1 MTSSSSSPKASER
14 RDGPRIDLRLR
25 VRWAATSSGGTVTGE
40 AEASD
45 VSPKGL
51 RLESEHKVDMGSALS
66 LNVDIGGDAD
76 VELVAAGKV
85 MWCRER
91 TTPTGKIIYDVG
103 VAFESDWLA
112 KDRGPLGQALAR
124 IFAMNSYEPA
134 RSFERTPITFAV
146 EGGGHLGKDA
156 VLSLVNLSVGGM
168 QLMCT
173 GAPANAGAGG
183 DAASG
188 SAAITDVVRAGA
200 NVQVGIEAEGGLLA
214 LSGKIAWV
222 ATSEVNTR
230 FGVEL
235 AGVSVVDKELLER
248 IRSGQSEPARLSV
261 TLRS

>member
-1 MTSSSSSPKASER
+1 MTTSSKASER

-25 VRWAATSSGGTVTGE
+25 VRWSAQSAGGTVSGE

-51 RLESEHKVDMGSALS
+51 RLESDHKVDLNSALS
-66 LNVDIGGDAD
+66 LSVDVGGDVD

-91 TTPTGKIIYDVG
+91 QSPTGKVIYDVG

-134 RSFERTPITFAV
+134 RSFERTPVHFAV
-146 EGGGHLGKDA
+146 EGSGTLPKDA
-156 VLSLVNLSVGGM
+156 LLSMVNLSVGGM
-168 QLMCT
+168 QLT
-173 GAPANAGAGG
+173 VGAAGA
-183 DAASG
+183 DA
-188 SAAITDVVRAGA
+188 VRAGGA
-200 NVQVGIEAEGGLLA
+200 VQVALDAEGRTLS
-214 LSGKIAWV
+214 LSGKVAWV
-222 ATSEVNTR
+222 AASEQNTR

-235 AGVSVVDKELLER
+235 HGASASDKEVLER
-248 IRSGQSEPARLSV
+248 IRNGQSEPTHVTV
-261 TLRS
+261 TLRT

>member
-1 MTSSSSSPKASER
+1 MTTSSKASER

-25 VRWAATSSGGTVTGE
+25 VRWSALSSGGTVTGE

-66 LNVDIGGDAD
+66 LNVDIGGDVD

-91 TTPTGKIIYDVG
+91 STPTGKIIYDVG

-124 IFAMNSYEPA
+124 IFAMNAYEPA
-134 RSFERTPITFAV
+134 RSFERTPVAISV
-146 EGGGHLGKDA
+146 EGTGSIGKEA
-156 VLSLVNLSVGGM
+156 TLSMVNLSVGGM
-168 QLMCT
+168 QLMLNGT
-173 GAPANAGAGG
+173 PMGAAGIEA
-183 DAASG
+183 
-188 SAAITDVVRAGA
+188 VRAGGG
-200 NVQVGIEAEGGLLA
+200 VSVSIDAEGRTLA
-214 LSGKIAWV
+214 LEGKIAWV
-222 ATSEVNTR
+222 AASEANTR

-235 AGVSVVDKELLER
+235 HGSNAPDKEVLER
-248 IRSGQSEPARLSV
+248 IRNGQSEPTRVAV
-261 TLRS
+261 TLRA

>member
-1 MTSSSSSPKASER
+1 MTTSSKASER

-25 VRWAATSSGGTVTGE
+25 VRWSALSSGGTVTGE

-66 LNVDIGGDAD
+66 LNVDVGGDVD

-91 TTPTGKIIYDVG
+91 TTPTGKVIYDVG

-134 RSFERTPITFAV
+134 RSFERTPVAINV
-146 EGGGHLGKDA
+146 EGAGTLGPAALEKGA
-156 VLSLVNLSVGGM
+156 SLSMVNLSVGGM
-168 QLMCT
+168 QLMVT
-173 GAPANAGAGG
+173 GTPAGAGG
-183 DAASG
+183 TE
-188 SAAITDVVRAGA
+188 AIRAGGA
-200 NVQVGIEAEGGLLA
+200 VQVSIDAEDRTLA
-214 LSGKIAWV
+214 LAGKIAWV
-222 ATSEVNTR
+222 AASEANTR

-235 AGVSVVDKELLER
+235 HGISGPDKEVLER
-248 IRSGQSEPARLSV
+248 IRNGQSEPTRVAV
-261 TLRS
+261 TLRA

>member
-1 MTSSSSSPKASER
+1 MTTSSKASER

-25 VRWAATSSGGTVTGE
+25 VRWSAQSSGGTVTGE

-51 RLESEHKVDMGSALS
+51 RLESDNKVDMGSALS

-91 TTPTGKIIYDVG
+91 TSPTGKVIYDVG

-134 RSFERTPITFAV
+134 RSFERTPVMFLV
-146 EGGGHLGKDA
+146 EGGNTLGKDA
-156 VLSLVNLSVGGM
+156 VLSMVNLSVGGM
-168 QLMCT
+168 QLMVVGS
-173 GAPANAGAGG
+173 GA
-183 DAASG
+183 
-188 SAAITDVVRAGA
+188 DVVRAGA
-200 NVQVGIEAEGGLLA
+200 AVQIAVDAESRTLA
-214 LSGKIAWV
+214 LAGKIAWV
-222 ATSEVNTR
+222 AASEDKIR

-235 AGVSVVDKELLER
+235 SGTSAPDKEVLER
-248 IRSGQSEPARLSV
+248 IRNGQSEPTRVSV
-261 TLRS
+261 TLRT